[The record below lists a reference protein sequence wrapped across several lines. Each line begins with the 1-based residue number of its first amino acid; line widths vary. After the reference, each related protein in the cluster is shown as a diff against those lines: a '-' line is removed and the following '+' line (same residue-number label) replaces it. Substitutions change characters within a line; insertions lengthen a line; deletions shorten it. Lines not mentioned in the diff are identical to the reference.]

1 MLTRALNRSQLKGE
15 PMTDQTSGPAERFA
29 LRVTA
34 DSHFAWLR
42 TRLSVERTFMS
53 WVRTAAALIG
63 FGFTI
68 VQFFERFRDPRVAA
82 PGILPQ
88 APRYLGLA
96 LIFAGIFALGIS
108 TMQYRSLIRYLWSEN
123 FVALAGTDQ
132 EAHKTAIFAVA
143 ILLLLIGIFA
153 FIAVLLQLA

>member
-1 MLTRALNRSQLKGE
+1 
-15 PMTDQTSGPAERFA
+15 MTDQTHDPAQRFP

-42 TRLSVERTFMS
+42 TRLSVERTIMS
-53 WVRTAAALIG
+53 WMRTAAALIG

-68 VQFFERFRDPRVAA
+68 VQFFERFPNMQGAVPA
-82 PGILPQ
+82 LFPQ
-88 APRYLGLA
+88 APRFLGLA

-123 FVALAGTDQ
+123 FAAVAGTRR
-132 EAHKTAIFAVA
+132 EPHKAASLPVA

-153 FIAVLLQLA
+153 FFAVLLRLT